1 MGYVFVRPGMSPAEI
16 VKAVRELPGVAFV
29 SVEIRDDGQ
38 SDYKNRLRI
47 YDLKTLAPYYNE
59 TGLFA
64 PECHDGG
71 SMFAS

>member
-29 SVEIRDDGQ
+29 CVEMRDDGQ

-47 YDLKTLAPYYNE
+47 YDLKKPCPLLQRN
-59 TGLFA
+59 
-64 PECHDGG
+64 G
-71 SMFAS
+71 SFCR